1 MEEINQRADD
11 DEIEIDLME
20 IFYALKKKIAIIILA
35 GILGGGIGFGI
46 SNYLIVP
53 QYSSESMIFVMSKET
68 TIASLAD
75 LQIGSQL
82 TKDYAVLIK
91 SRTVME
97 KVIENLGL
105 NMSYRTLRNKISVEN
120 PSATRIIEINVTDPD
135 PEMAKLI
142 TDEVADCA
150 SNYISEIMEQ
160 APPKIIEYGNL
171 PISPI
176 SPDIPKHIFIGA
188 ILGTV
193 LVAVWVVVSVLLNDT
208 IMTEEDITKLIGV
221 PVIAA
226 IPTTDAAYK
235 KNAGRGRGKSK

>member
-1 MEEINQRADD
+1 MEELNQKTGD

-35 GILGGGIGFGI
+35 CILGGGIGFGI

-53 QYSSESMIFVMSKET
+53 QYSSQSMIFVMTKET
-68 TIASLAD
+68 TITSLTD

-105 NMSYRTLRNKISVEN
+105 NMSYRALSNKITVEN
-120 PSATRIIEINVTDPD
+120 PSATRIIEISVTDPD
-135 PEMAKLI
+135 PQMAKMI
-142 TDEVADCA
+142 TDEVANCA

-171 PISPI
+171 PLGPI
-176 SPDIPKHIFIGA
+176 SPNIPKYIVLGA
-188 ILGTV
+188 FLGGIIV
-193 LVAVWVVVSVLLNDT
+193 SLWIVVSVLLNDT
-208 IMTEEDITKLIGV
+208 IMSEEDITKLTGV
-221 PVIAA
+221 PVLAA

>member
-120 PSATRIIEINVTDPD
+120 PSATRIMEINVTDPD

-160 APPKIIEYGNL
+160 APPKII
-171 PISPI
+171 
-176 SPDIPKHIFIGA
+176 
-188 ILGTV
+188 
-193 LVAVWVVVSVLLNDT
+193 
-208 IMTEEDITKLIGV
+208 
-221 PVIAA
+221 
-226 IPTTDAAYK
+226 
-235 KNAGRGRGKSK
+235 